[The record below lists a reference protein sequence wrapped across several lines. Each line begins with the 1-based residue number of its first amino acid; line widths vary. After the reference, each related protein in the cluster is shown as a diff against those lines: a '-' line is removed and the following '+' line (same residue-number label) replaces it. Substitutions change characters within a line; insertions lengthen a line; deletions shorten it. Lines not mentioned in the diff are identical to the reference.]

1 MTRLGPPSREA
12 PRGRRPRRRVGL
24 TLVELL
30 VALAVLGALAGVA
43 TVTMPTDRFAVNGE
57 VEGVA
62 RLLQR
67 AKFHALE
74 RGRWVWVEIDD
85 ANDRV
90 IVRSGET
97 PALADAD
104 VRVEERRVGAGGTP
118 LALEVAGATA
128 PVALVFDPRG
138 TGQGLLEAGVAT
150 DADRFT
156 LTVRH
161 GGSGYARALAVN
173 RYAETEVTP

>member
-1 MTRLGPPSREA
+1 MTRAGPPSNRLA
-12 PRGRRPRRRVGL
+12 SGRRPRARSGL
-24 TLVELL
+24 GLVELL
-30 VALAVLGALAGVA
+30 VVLAVVGVLAGVA
-43 TVTMPTDRFAVNGE
+43 TLALPTDRFAVHGE

-74 RGRWVWVEIDD
+74 RGRWVWVEIDE
-85 ANDRV
+85 AGDRV

-104 VRVEERRVGAGGTP
+104 VRVEERRVAAGGAP
-118 LALEVAGATA
+118 LTLEVAGVAT

-138 TGQGLLEAGVAT
+138 TGQGLLEAGAASAVTAF
-150 DADRFT
+150 DV
-156 LTVRH
+156 TVRH
-161 GGSGYARALAVN
+161 GGSGYARTLAVN
-173 RYAETEVTP
+173 RYAETEVVP

>member
-1 MTRLGPPSREA
+1 MTRAGPPSSWPA
-12 PRGRRPRRRVGL
+12 RGRRPRARAGL

-30 VALAVLGALAGVA
+30 VGLALLGVLAGVA
-43 TVTMPTDRFAVNGE
+43 ALALPTDRFDVNGE

-85 ANDRV
+85 AGGHL

-97 PALADAD
+97 PTLADAD
-104 VRVEERRVGAGGTP
+104 VRVEERRVAAGGAP
-118 LALEVAGATA
+118 LTLEVEGVAT

-138 TGQGLLEAGVAT
+138 TGQGLLEAGAASAAT
-150 DADRFT
+150 AFEV
-156 LTVRH
+156 TVRH
-161 GGSGYARALAVN
+161 GGTDYARTLAVN
-173 RYAETEVTP
+173 RYAETEVVP